1 VETHDPESGVLR
13 SQKTSLALRN
23 GVFAAKYRPMHTH
36 APFFFYTRALYGE
49 IGRPGRQMDFAMIQ
63 KRDETYQCLR
73 EEKKDCKVLDTSVF
87 LYMQR

>member
-49 IGRPGRQMDFAMIQ
+49 IAMIQ